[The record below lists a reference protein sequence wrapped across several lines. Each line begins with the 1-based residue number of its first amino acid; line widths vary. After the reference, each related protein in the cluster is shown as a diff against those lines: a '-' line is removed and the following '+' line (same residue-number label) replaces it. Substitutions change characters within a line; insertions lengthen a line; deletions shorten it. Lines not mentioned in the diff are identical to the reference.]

1 MILHSRPW
9 IVADDLDAVAGV
21 LQTGYLAQGATTG
34 RFETELAAWLGCP
47 EPGVA
52 VGCGAAALHLAL
64 HALGVSRGDEVV
76 LPTYVCRSVLDAVQA
91 AGATPVLTDV
101 GPAWVM
107 TPDLVAPVITAR
119 TRALIVPHM
128 YGVFADVAAFRRFG
142 VPVIEDCAQ
151 ALDRPGRAPLAGDI
165 IVASFHPTKCLT
177 TGEGGYAVSRDAG
190 LNRRLRDL
198 RDGGAAPRQIF
209 APMPDTSA
217 ALGLSQL
224 RRYDT
229 ALARRRSIAD
239 RYRDALGEKASA
251 LGVPATWD
259 QTMNFRFVM
268 SCRGGV
274 EAAAPVFARA
284 GIVVRRGLQ
293 DLLHRHVGQPDASF
307 PSSLRH
313 YGSTV
318 SMPIY
323 PALTDEEV
331 TRCADALAAWAP
343 TAFASAPAPGD
354 YQSTM
359 M

>member
-1 MILHSRPW
+1 VILHSRPW
-9 IVADDLDAVAGV
+9 IVEADLDAVAGV

-34 RFETELAAWLGCP
+34 RFEAELAAWLGFP

-64 HALGVSRGDEVV
+64 HAIGVSRGDEVV

-91 AGATPVLTDV
+91 VGATPVLTDV
-101 GPAWVM
+101 GPTWVM
-107 TPDLVAPVITAR
+107 TPDVVAPAINAR
-119 TRALIVPHM
+119 TRAIIVPHM
-128 YGVFADVAAFRRFG
+128 HGVFADVAAFRRFG
-142 VPVIEDCAQ
+142 VPIIEDCAQ

-165 IVASFHPTKCLT
+165 VVASFHPTKCLT
-177 TGEGGYAVSRDAG
+177 TGEGGYAISRDGA

-239 RYRDALGEKASA
+239 RYREALGERAAA
-251 LGVPATWD
+251 LCVQATCD

-274 EAAAPVFARA
+274 EEAEPAFARA
-284 GIVVRRGLQ
+284 GIVVRRGVQ
-293 DLLHRHVGQPDASF
+293 ELLHRRVGQPDALF
-307 PSSLRH
+307 PSSIRH

-318 SMPIY
+318 SIPIY
-323 PALTDEEV
+323 PAMTDAEV
-331 TRCADALAAWAP
+331 AQCAEALAAWAP
-343 TAFASAPAPGD
+343 TASV
-354 YQSTM
+354 STP
-359 M
+359 